1 MTASVVLGPLL
12 RYVSDTEATIWV
24 EVSGPTTVAVLGRTA
39 STFTVG
45 GHHYALVV
53 VDGLEPATTY
63 PYTVVL
69 DGAVAWPAP
78 DDPRP
83 APTIR
88 TLGDDHVEIVF
99 GSCRAALPDRPPY
112 DLPSDAHDL
121 ARGPDALRAHAL
133 RMYELPPA
141 RWPDLVLLLGDQVYA
156 DDPSPRARRR
166 MHRRRRH
173 GTPHQD
179 PPPDLTK
186 DFEEYAW
193 LYHDSWRASDV
204 RWLLSVVPSAM
215 IFDDHEMIDDWNI
228 SMSWVD
234 DIRRA
239 PWWQEHA
246 VAGLVSYWVYQHL
259 GNLPPE
265 AIRVEGLL
273 ARCVAAGD
281 ATDLLREWALD
292 SERSTP
298 VRGGYTF
305 SYARDLGP
313 VHLVVVD
320 SRNGRVLDTPD
331 RRMVDEDE
339 WAWVVHHARR
349 PCEHLVLATSL
360 PVFVPGGIHGLQQW
374 NEALC
379 AGAWGRTASRVSE
392 RLRRAI
398 DLEDWAAFDVSF
410 REFCGL
416 LERVA
421 LAPADRAPRTVT
433 VVSGDIHFSYVAE
446 LTIDGA
452 ATSCRMR
459 QVVASPIR
467 NGLARRERAVIRSSL
482 SGPARRVGQWL
493 GRRTGRPGTR
503 VRWEVAHGPF
513 FDNNMGRLTYA
524 SGEAHLALEL
534 ATRPD
539 GGDIRLVEAVHERLG
554 AAGAPPPPAAV
565 DAVAAD
571 AAVPVD
577 GPARPVPSSRPPA
590 GGGVF
595 TNS

>member
-1 MTASVVLGPLL
+1 MTASLLLGPLL
-12 RYVSDTEATIWV
+12 RYVAETEATVWV
-24 EVSGPTTVAVLGRTA
+24 EVSQPATVEVLGHTA
-39 STFTVG
+39 STFTVA
-45 GHHYALVV
+45 GHHYALVAI
-53 VDGLEPATTY
+53 DGLEPATTY
-63 PYTVVL
+63 PYTVRL
-69 DGAVAWPAP
+69 DGVVVWPEP
-78 DDPRP
+78 GDPRP

-112 DLPSDAHDL
+112 DLPPDAHEL

-133 RMYELPPA
+133 RMYGLPPGA
-141 RWPDLVLLLGDQVYA
+141 WPDLVLLLGDQVYA
-156 DDPSPRARRR
+156 DDPSPRAKRR
-166 MHRRRRH
+166 MRRRRRRGAPSH
-173 GTPHQD
+173 D

-193 LYHDSWRASDV
+193 LYHDSWSAPDV

-215 IFDDHEMIDDWNI
+215 IFDDHDMIDDWNI
-228 SMSWVD
+228 SMSWVR
-234 DIRRA
+234 DIRRE
-239 PWWQEHA
+239 PWWPEHA
-246 VAGLVSYWVYQHL
+246 IAGLVSYWVYQHL
-259 GNLPPE
+259 GNLPPA

-281 ATDLLREWALD
+281 ATDLLRAWALD
-292 SERSTP
+292 SEQATP

-313 VHLVVVD
+313 VHLVVID
-320 SRNGRVLDTPD
+320 SRNGRVLDGPD

-339 WAWVVHHARR
+339 WSWIVHHARR

-379 AGAWGRTASRVSE
+379 AGAWGAFAARLSE
-392 RLRRAI
+392 RLRRAL

-410 REFCGL
+410 RELCEL

-421 LAPADRAPRTVT
+421 LAGPDRAPRTVT
-433 VVSGDIHFSYVAE
+433 LVSGDIHFSYVADV
-446 LTIDGA
+446 TVDDA
-452 ATSCRMR
+452 VTSCRMR

-467 NGLARRERAVIRSSL
+467 NGLARRQRAVVRASL
-482 SGPARRVGQWL
+482 SEPARSVGQWL
-493 GRRTGRPGTR
+493 GRRTGRASTR
-503 VRWEVAHGPF
+503 LRWQVAHGPF

-524 SGEAHLALEL
+524 AGEAHLALEL
-534 ATRPD
+534 ATRAD
-539 GGDIRLVEAVHERLG
+539 EREVHLVEAVRDRLD
-554 AAGAPPPPAAV
+554 AAGSPPPAV
-565 DAVAAD
+565 
-571 AAVPVD
+571 
-577 GPARPVPSSRPPA
+577 RQ
-590 GGGVF
+590 F